1 VKPREEGL
9 KSNNIKPDETRT
21 PSLWYVGERIFFIL
35 ASGDIYGWFFRME
48 AAVRIIDLV
57 KRFGNTIAVNGLNLT
72 IEEGEIFGLLGP
84 NGSGKS
90 TTLLIIATVYK
101 PTSGDVIVF
110 GKSVVKQGDE
120 VRRYVG
126 ISFQEPK
133 ALWVDKPYEILLW
146 HAMVVGYSMGDA
158 RKVVRDVMED
168 LEVWEHR
175 NKTFAELSGGSKK
188 KVELAKIFIQR
199 PRLAIFDE
207 PTAQLDIITKH
218 NVWRMI
224 EDLRMS
230 GSTVIVATNEMVEA
244 ERLSDRIGIIYR
256 GSLRALGTP
265 GELKDGIPGG
275 DIIEAIVDGPIKQ
288 DFLEM
293 VKNGVDAMRIDL
305 KDAVIRIYVN
315 RGEEKIARI
324 VDLFTSRGIKIRQ
337 ISLKEPTLDDVFFY
351 YTGAKLV
358 GDEN

>member
-1 VKPREEGL
+1 MEPAVK
-9 KSNNIKPDETRT
+9 
-21 PSLWYVGERIFFIL
+21 
-35 ASGDIYGWFFRME
+35 
-48 AAVRIIDLV
+48 IIDLV
-57 KRFGNTIAVNGLNLT
+57 KRFGDIVAVNGVNLT

-110 GKSVVKQGDE
+110 GKSVVRQGDE
-120 VRRYVG
+120 VRKYVG
-126 ISFQEPK
+126 IAFQEPK
-133 ALWVDKPYEILLW
+133 ALWVDKPYELLLW
-146 HAMVVGYSMGDA
+146 HATVVGYSMGDA
-158 RKVVRDVMED
+158 KKVVRDVMED
-168 LEVWEHR
+168 LDIWEYR
-175 NKTFAELSGGSKK
+175 NKAFAELSGGNKK

-207 PTAQLDIITKH
+207 PTAQLDVITKH
-218 NVWRMI
+218 AVWRMI
-224 EDLRMS
+224 EDLRRS
-230 GSTVIVATNEMVEA
+230 GSTIIVATNEMAEA

-256 GSLRALGTP
+256 GSLKALGTP

-275 DIIEAIVDGPIKQ
+275 DIIEAVVDGHIRQ
-288 DFLEM
+288 DFLDM
-293 VKNGVDAMRIDL
+293 IKSDVDAIRIDL
-305 KDAVIRIYVN
+305 RDAVIRIYVN
-315 RGEEKIARI
+315 KGEEKIARV
-324 VDLFTSRGIKIRQ
+324 VDLFTRKGIKIRQ

>member
-1 VKPREEGL
+1 MEPAVK
-9 KSNNIKPDETRT
+9 
-21 PSLWYVGERIFFIL
+21 
-35 ASGDIYGWFFRME
+35 
-48 AAVRIIDLV
+48 IIDLV
-57 KRFGNTIAVNGLNLT
+57 KRFGNTVAVNGINLT

-90 TTLLIIATVYK
+90 TTLLIISTVYK

-110 GKSVVKQGDE
+110 GKSVVRQGDE
-120 VRRYVG
+120 VRKYVG
-126 ISFQEPK
+126 IAFQEPK
-133 ALWVDKPYEILLW
+133 ALWVDKPYELLLW

-158 RKVVRDVMED
+158 RRVVRDAMED
-168 LEVWEHR
+168 LGIWEYR
-175 NKTFAELSGGSKK
+175 NKAFAELSGGNKK

-207 PTAQLDIITKH
+207 PTAQLDVITKH
-218 NVWRMI
+218 AVWRMI
-224 EDLRMS
+224 EDLRRS
-230 GSTVIVATNEMVEA
+230 GSTIIVATNEMAEA

-256 GSLRALGTP
+256 GSLKALGTP

-275 DIIEAIVDGPIKQ
+275 DIIEAVVDGHIRQ
-288 DFLEM
+288 DFLDMIKSDVE
-293 VKNGVDAMRIDL
+293 ATRIDL

-315 RGEEKIARI
+315 KGEEKIARV
-324 VDLFTSRGIKIRQ
+324 VDLFTRKGIKIRQ

-358 GDEN
+358 GDES

>member
-1 VKPREEGL
+1 
-9 KSNNIKPDETRT
+9 
-21 PSLWYVGERIFFIL
+21 
-35 ASGDIYGWFFRME
+35 ME
-48 AAVRIIDLV
+48 PAVRIIDLV
-57 KRFGNTIAVNGLNLT
+57 KRFGNTIAVNGISLT
-72 IEEGEIFGLLGP
+72 IKEGEIFGLLGP

-126 ISFQEPK
+126 IAFQEPK
-133 ALWVDKPYEILLW
+133 ALWVDKPYELLLW
-146 HAMVVGYSMGDA
+146 HAMVVGYSMGEA
-158 RKVVRDVMED
+158 RRVVRDVMED
-168 LEVWEHR
+168 LGIWEYR
-175 NKTFAELSGGSKK
+175 NKAFAELSGGNKK

-199 PRLAIFDE
+199 PKLAIFDE
-207 PTAQLDIITKH
+207 PTAQLDVITKH
-218 NVWRMI
+218 AVWRMI
-224 EDLRMS
+224 EDLRRS
-230 GSTVIVATNEMVEA
+230 GSTIIVATNEMAEA

-256 GSLRALGTP
+256 GSLKALGTP
-265 GELKDGIPGG
+265 SELKDGIPGG
-275 DIIEAIVDGPIKQ
+275 DIIEAVVDGYIRQ
-288 DFLEM
+288 DLLEM
-293 VKNGVDAMRIDL
+293 IKSDVEATRIDL

-324 VDLFTSRGIKIRQ
+324 VDLFTRKGIKIRQ

>member
-1 VKPREEGL
+1 MEPAVK
-9 KSNNIKPDETRT
+9 
-21 PSLWYVGERIFFIL
+21 
-35 ASGDIYGWFFRME
+35 
-48 AAVRIIDLV
+48 IIDLV
-57 KRFGNTIAVNGLNLT
+57 KRFGNTVAVNGINLT

-110 GKSVVKQGDE
+110 GKSVVRQGDE
-120 VRRYVG
+120 VRKYVG
-126 ISFQEPK
+126 IAFQEPK
-133 ALWVDKPYEILLW
+133 ALWVDKPYELLLW

-158 RKVVRDVMED
+158 KRVVRDVMED
-168 LEVWEHR
+168 LGIWEYR
-175 NKTFAELSGGSKK
+175 NKAFAELSGGNKK

-207 PTAQLDIITKH
+207 PTAQLDVITKH
-218 NVWRMI
+218 AVWRMI
-224 EDLRMS
+224 EDLRRS
-230 GSTVIVATNEMVEA
+230 GSTIIVATNEMAEA

-256 GSLRALGTP
+256 GSLKALGTP

-275 DIIEAIVDGPIKQ
+275 DIIEAVVDGHIRQ
-288 DFLEM
+288 DFLDM
-293 VKNGVDAMRIDL
+293 IKSDVDAIRIDL
-305 KDAVIRIYVN
+305 RDAVIRIYVN
-315 RGEEKIARI
+315 KGEEKIARV
-324 VDLFTSRGIKIRQ
+324 VDLFTRKGIKIRQ

>member
-1 VKPREEGL
+1 MEPAVK
-9 KSNNIKPDETRT
+9 
-21 PSLWYVGERIFFIL
+21 
-35 ASGDIYGWFFRME
+35 
-48 AAVRIIDLV
+48 IIDLV
-57 KRFGNTIAVNGLNLT
+57 KRFGDIVAVNGVNLT

-110 GKSVVKQGDE
+110 GKSVVRQGDE
-120 VRRYVG
+120 VRKYVG
-126 ISFQEPK
+126 IAFQEPK
-133 ALWVDKPYEILLW
+133 ALWVDKPYELLLW

-158 RKVVRDVMED
+158 KRVVRDVMED
-168 LEVWEHR
+168 LGIWEYR
-175 NKTFAELSGGSKK
+175 NKAFAELSGGNKK

-207 PTAQLDIITKH
+207 PTAQLDVITKH
-218 NVWRMI
+218 AVWRMI
-224 EDLRMS
+224 EDLRRS
-230 GSTVIVATNEMVEA
+230 GSTIIVATNEMAEA

-256 GSLRALGTP
+256 GSLKALGTP

-275 DIIEAIVDGPIKQ
+275 DIIEAVVDGYIRQ
-288 DFLEM
+288 DFLDM
-293 VKNGVDAMRIDL
+293 IKSDVDAIRIDL
-305 KDAVIRIYVN
+305 RDAVIRIYVN
-315 RGEEKIARI
+315 KGEEKIARV
-324 VDLFTSRGIKIRQ
+324 VDLFTRKGIKIRQ

-358 GDEN
+358 GDDN

>member
-1 VKPREEGL
+1 
-9 KSNNIKPDETRT
+9 
-21 PSLWYVGERIFFIL
+21 
-35 ASGDIYGWFFRME
+35 ME
-48 AAVRIIDLV
+48 PAVRIIDLV
-57 KRFGNTIAVNGLNLT
+57 KRFGNTIAVNGISLT

-110 GKSVVKQGDE
+110 GKSVVRQGDE

-126 ISFQEPK
+126 IAFQEPK
-133 ALWVDKPYEILLW
+133 ALWVDKPYELLLW

-158 RKVVRDVMED
+158 RRVVRDVMED
-168 LEVWEHR
+168 LGIWEYR
-175 NKTFAELSGGSKK
+175 NKAFAELSGGNKK

-207 PTAQLDIITKH
+207 PTAQLDVITKH
-218 NVWRMI
+218 AVWRMI
-224 EDLRMS
+224 EDLRRS
-230 GSTVIVATNEMVEA
+230 GSTIIVATNEMAEA

-256 GSLRALGTP
+256 GSLKALGTP
-265 GELKDGIPGG
+265 SELKDGIPGG
-275 DIIEAIVDGPIKQ
+275 DIIEAVVDGYVRQ
-288 DFLEM
+288 DLLEM
-293 VKNGVDAMRIDL
+293 IKSDVEATRIDL
-305 KDAVIRIYVN
+305 KDAVIRIYLN
-315 RGEEKIARI
+315 KGEEKIAKI
-324 VDLFTSRGIKIRQ
+324 VDLFTRKGIRIRQ